1 MDFIIY
7 GDVYTCFSRISVN
20 YLFQYI
26 YEITLNNDVNFY
38 GGS

>member
-7 GDVYTCFSRISVN
+7 GDVYSCFSQISVN

-26 YEITLNNDVNFY
+26 YDRLHSIMM
-38 GGS
+38 